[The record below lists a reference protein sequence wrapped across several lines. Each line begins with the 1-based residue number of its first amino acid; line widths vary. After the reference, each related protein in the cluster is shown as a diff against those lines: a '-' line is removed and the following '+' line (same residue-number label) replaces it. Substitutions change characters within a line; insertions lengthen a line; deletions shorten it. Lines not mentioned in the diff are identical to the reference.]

1 MAQSRCPK
9 CLKTEFE
16 LKESAP
22 VGSRYK
28 LWMVQCAACGA
39 VVGTMEFVSVGS
51 MVANLEK
58 DVKRLSGEV
67 NALASAVYSQRS
79 AG

>member
-1 MAQSRCPK
+1 
-9 CLKTEFE
+9 
-16 LKESAP
+16 
-22 VGSRYK
+22 
-28 LWMVQCAACGA
+28 
-39 VVGTMEFVSVGS
+39 MEFVSVGS